1 MTGKPGRNAR
11 WGDLRAGAERLRERV
26 MTLRARLRPYPSRG
40 LPAPIARRMLARQ
53 FLLMFAAS
61 VLIAGCALTAPSIST
76 PPPETSKP
84 EFSQVQES
92 IQALIE
98 RARRFDAMQAEAV
111 MGYEGGGQRLK
122 IREEIAIKRP
132 ANMRVEA
139 LTPFGVGAVVVANG
153 PRLAIY
159 EPSENTFYRGASTAN
174 TLSRF
179 ARIPLPP
186 TQAINVL
193 MGLLP
198 DDKADFSSPQS
209 VRTEGDLVIATYALP
224 DATVDELGFSGGE
237 LRMVRAG
244 GKSGRPAYEVHYDD
258 YRDIGGL
265 QFAHKL
271 EASFLNTGT
280 HLTVRYSTVVV
291 NPTLDDAQFVLV
303 PQNKAKL
310 IDLDVPALMGGNG

>member
-26 MTLRARLRPYPSRG
+26 MTLRARLRAYPSRG

-98 RARRFDAMQAEAV
+98 RARRFDSMQAEAV

-237 LRMVRAG
+237 LQMVRAG

-280 HLTVRYSTVVV
+280 HLTVKYSTVVV

>member
-1 MTGKPGRNAR
+1 LTKAKASS
-11 WGDLRAGAERLRERV
+11 L
-26 MTLRARLRPYPSRG
+26 
-40 LPAPIARRMLARQ
+40 RRMIAFRVAPMLVGGTLLA
-53 FLLMFAAS
+53 A
-61 VLIAGCALTAPSIST
+61 CAVTGPPEVPPPVETAP
-76 PPPETSKP
+76 P
-84 EFSQVQES
+84 EFSKVQEPT
-92 IQALIE
+92 QTLVE

-111 MGYEGGGQRLK
+111 MGYDGGGQRLK

-132 ANMRVEA
+132 ASMRVEA

-153 PRLAIY
+153 QRLAIY
-159 EPSENTFYRGASTAN
+159 EPSENTFYRGASTAD

-186 TQAINVL
+186 TEAIKLL

-198 DDKADFSSPQS
+198 DDGADFNSPNS
-209 VRTEGDLVIATYALP
+209 VRTEGDLVIGTYRVP
-224 DATVDELGFSGGE
+224 GGTVDELGFANGQ
-237 LRMVRAG
+237 LRMVRVG

-280 HLTVRYSTVVV
+280 HLNVRYSAVIV
-291 NPTLDDAQFVLV
+291 NPTLDDSEFVLV
-303 PQNKAKL
+303 PQDKAKV

>member
-1 MTGKPGRNAR
+1 
-11 WGDLRAGAERLRERV
+11 
-26 MTLRARLRPYPSRG
+26 
-40 LPAPIARRMLARQ
+40 
-53 FLLMFAAS
+53 
-61 VLIAGCALTAPSIST
+61 
-76 PPPETSKP
+76 
-84 EFSQVQES
+84 
-92 IQALIE
+92 
-98 RARRFDAMQAEAV
+98 
-111 MGYEGGGQRLK
+111 MGYEGGGQHLK

-139 LTPFGVGAVVVANG
+139 LTPFGVGAVVAANG

-280 HLTVRYSTVVV
+280 HLTVKIQYRDRKSHPRRFAVRFGASEQGETDR
-291 NPTLDDAQFVLV
+291 PGRAGFDGRQWLAAQRTL
-303 PQNKAKL
+303 
-310 IDLDVPALMGGNG
+310 

>member
-1 MTGKPGRNAR
+1 
-11 WGDLRAGAERLRERV
+11 
-26 MTLRARLRPYPSRG
+26 
-40 LPAPIARRMLARQ
+40 
-53 FLLMFAAS
+53 
-61 VLIAGCALTAPSIST
+61 
-76 PPPETSKP
+76 
-84 EFSQVQES
+84 
-92 IQALIE
+92 
-98 RARRFDAMQAEAV
+98 
-111 MGYEGGGQRLK
+111 MGYDGGGQRLK

-132 ANMRVEA
+132 ASMRVEA

-159 EPSENTFYRGASTAN
+159 EPSENTFYRGASTAD

-186 TQAINVL
+186 TEAIKVL

-198 DDKADFSSPQS
+198 GDGSDFNSPNS
-209 VRTEGDLVIATYALP
+209 VRTEGDLIIATYQLP
-224 DATVDELGFSGGE
+224 GGTVDELGFAGGQ
-237 LRMVRAG
+237 LRMVRVG

-280 HLTVRYSTVVV
+280 HLNVRYSGVIV
-291 NPTLDDAQFVLV
+291 NPTLDDSEFVLV
-303 PQNKAKL
+303 PQDKAKV

>member
-1 MTGKPGRNAR
+1 MTVKPGRNAR
-11 WGDLRAGAERLRERV
+11 LGDIGKRLFLSPAPVFLAGLVKAKSSSLRPMIVSRVALMLMAGALV
-26 MTLRARLRPYPSRG
+26 
-40 LPAPIARRMLARQ
+40 
-53 FLLMFAAS
+53 
-61 VLIAGCALTAPSIST
+61 AGCSLTSQGVGGVGTPAVETAPPELSEVQAST
-76 PPPETSKP
+76 QTL
-84 EFSQVQES
+84 V
-92 IQALIE
+92 E
-98 RARRFDAMQAEAV
+98 RARRFDSMQAEGV
-111 MGYEGGGQRLK
+111 MGYDGGGQRLK

-132 ANMRVEA
+132 ASMRVEA

-159 EPSENTFYRGASTAN
+159 EPSENTFYRGASTAD

-186 TQAINVL
+186 TEAIKVL

-198 DDKADFSSPQS
+198 GDGSDFNSPSS
-209 VRTEGDLVIATYALP
+209 VRTEGDLVIATYQLP
-224 DATVDELGFSGGE
+224 GGAVDELGFAGGQ
-237 LRMVRAG
+237 LRMVRVG

-271 EASFLNTGT
+271 EASFLNTGI
-280 HLTVRYSTVVV
+280 HLNVRYSGVIV
-291 NPTLDDAQFVLV
+291 NPTLDDSEFVLV
-303 PQNKAKL
+303 PQDKAKV

>member
-1 MTGKPGRNAR
+1 MNSRNQNLTDALSNLP
-11 WGDLRAGAERLRERV
+11 DALSLTRERV
-26 MTLRARLRPYPSRG
+26 QALRSLRIVSITL
-40 LPAPIARRMLARQ
+40 
-53 FLLMFAAS
+53 
-61 VLIAGCALTAPSIST
+61 VLTAYVAFSGCATTTSVT
-76 PPPETSKP
+76 PPPLETTTP
-84 EFSQVQES
+84 ELSQVQQS
-92 IQALIE
+92 TQALIE
-98 RARRFDAMQAEAV
+98 RAQRLDTLQADAV
-111 MGYEGGGQRLK
+111 MGYDGGGQRLK

-132 ANMRVEA
+132 ASMRVEA

-159 EPSENTFYRGASTAN
+159 EPSENTFYRGASTGD

-186 TQAINVL
+186 AQAIKLL

-198 DDKADFSSPQS
+198 DDEANFSSPTS
-209 VRTEGDLVIATYALP
+209 VRTEGDLVIGSYQLSGG
-224 DATVDELGFSGGE
+224 TVDELGFADGH
-237 LRMVRAG
+237 LRMVRVG

-258 YRDIGGL
+258 YRDIGGM

-280 HLTVRYSTVVV
+280 HLNVKYSGVIV
-291 NPTLDDAQFVLV
+291 NPVLDGSEFVLV
-303 PQNKAKL
+303 APDKAKL